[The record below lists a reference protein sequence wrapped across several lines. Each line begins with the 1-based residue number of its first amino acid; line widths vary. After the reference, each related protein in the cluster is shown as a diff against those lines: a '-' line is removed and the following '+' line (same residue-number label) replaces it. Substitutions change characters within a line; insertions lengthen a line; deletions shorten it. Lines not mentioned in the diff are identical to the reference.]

1 MNTEISYEKILDLD
15 LETKQTL
22 TEIII
27 STFKKFI
34 APDFSEEGI
43 ETFYKFIGEGL
54 VLEETL
60 KNRDIIFVAKYEN
73 QIVGLI
79 ATRSNHISL
88 LFIDERF
95 HGRKI
100 SKHLFDIIKSEIKE
114 EFITVNSSPYAEKI
128 YEKLGFIKGE
138 DMKEMSGIKFIPMKY
153 LKNWN

>member
-1 MNTEISYEKILDLD
+1 MNNQISYERLLNLD
-15 LETKQTL
+15 LETKQAL

-34 APDFSEEGI
+34 ASGYSKEGV
-43 ETFYKFIGEGL
+43 ETFYKFIEEGL

-60 KNRDIIFVAKYEN
+60 ENKDIIYVAKYEN
-73 QIVGLI
+73 KIIGLI

-88 LFIDERF
+88 LFIDEKF
-95 HGRKI
+95 HGHKI
-100 SKHLFDIIKSEIKE
+100 SKYLFNLIKNEIKE

-128 YEKLGFIKGE
+128 YEKLGFTKVE

-153 LKNWN
+153 SKI